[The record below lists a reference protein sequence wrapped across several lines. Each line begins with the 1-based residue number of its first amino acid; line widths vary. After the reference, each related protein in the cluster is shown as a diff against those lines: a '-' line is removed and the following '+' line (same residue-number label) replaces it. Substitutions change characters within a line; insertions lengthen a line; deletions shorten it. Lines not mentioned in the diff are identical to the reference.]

1 MERNIPWTRTPR
13 HKFDKAWPSGLTRSQ
28 NTIDFVTKCTAAYC
42 KVHHGTPSKIGLQ
55 RSKTKG
61 APQLM
66 KTWIVAPHFFGI
78 QQGKGVPQQHRPWH
92 DPPSFQVH
100 GSKIILDNPYYYLLL
115 TFFDSDAPACRYIA
129 AACK

>member
-66 KTWIVAPHFFGI
+66 KTWIVAPHFLGFSKE
-78 QQGKGVPQQHRPWH
+78 KGFL
-92 DPPSFQVH
+92 SNTVH
-100 GSKIILDNPYYYLLL
+100 GTTLQVSRCTGQKLY
-115 TFFDSDAPACRYIA
+115 
-129 AACK
+129 